1 MGGSGTA
8 NREPPMAS
16 QFAILGGSISG
27 GPLTIRRGGL
37 WRSVLAGCISG
48 ASVSLMDE
56 IHGTPVSG
64 REEPFACVLLGQRS
78 RQGPFAFLRSSL
90 HADCSSARADP
101 GRLPNCDCCAL
112 HAARCKAADGR
123 VAAAS
128 PTHQPGG
135 APEPCCVA
143 LPALSARPTLS
154 AFRMREEPL
163 KGEREGRD
171 CLSKR
176 ERARDADGKARPG
189 SQGKTFQRP
198 GKGSLPR
205 SCDPPDGAFRA
216 DGWSRVSMVVG
227 TAHRQSTPTHGCR
240 MGWLGLASA
249 HFISC
254 R

>member
-1 MGGSGTA
+1 MAQRQPSLFLSLSNEVEAVGGSGTA

-154 AFRMREEPL
+154 AFERGKSLL
-163 KGEREGRD
+163 KERGKEGTVSPKGKELGMQTERPD
-171 CLSKR
+171 RVRKERPSKDQ
-176 ERARDADGKARPG
+176 ERAPFPDRAIPQTVPSVRMDGP
-189 SQGKTFQRP
+189 
-198 GKGSLPR
+198 
-205 SCDPPDGAFRA
+205 
-216 DGWSRVSMVVG
+216 
-227 TAHRQSTPTHGCR
+227 GCR
-240 MGWLGLASA
+240 WW
-249 HFISC
+249 
-254 R
+254 